1 MAKKKSGLNVSTP
14 VLYILLGAL
23 LVIFRSQTLE
33 WAMTLAGIFFI
44 VSGVIDISKKNML
57 GGIVNLVI
65 GIAVLVLGWA
75 ITGIVLLV
83 LGVFIAIKGLVDF
96 LGVMKLKKKKRT
108 FIKMILPILTIVV
121 GLALAFGNG
130 LDYVIIAV
138 GVILIVDGLL
148 GFVGKK

>member
-1 MAKKKSGLNVSTP
+1 
-14 VLYILLGAL
+14 
-23 LVIFRSQTLE
+23 
-33 WAMTLAGIFFI
+33 MTLAGIFFI

-83 LGVFIAIKGLVDF
+83 LGVLIAIKGLVDF